1 MYYQGI
7 QSEEG
12 KIVREEDALSYA
24 LERCLLGPKEDQEEF
39 QAALIEWFYSGNWI
53 RREDDEMPG

>member
-1 MYYQGI
+1 MYYEGI
-7 QSEEG
+7 RSEEG

-24 LERCLLGPKEDQEEF
+24 LERCLLGTKEDQEEF

-53 RREDDEMPG
+53 KVEE